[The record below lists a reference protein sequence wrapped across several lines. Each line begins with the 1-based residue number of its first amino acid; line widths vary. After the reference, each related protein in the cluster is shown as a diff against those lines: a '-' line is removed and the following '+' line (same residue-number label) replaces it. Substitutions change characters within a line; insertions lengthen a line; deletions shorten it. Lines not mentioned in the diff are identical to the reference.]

1 MARPEPIPAY
11 EDNYIWLLRDGP
23 ATVVVDPGDAAP
35 VIAALGDAA
44 PTAILVTHHHWDH
57 VDGLPELHA
66 RWPSVPIHA
75 PEHPHIPIATH
86 RVSDGDVIVVGPWC
100 FDVLAVP
107 GHTLDHLA
115 YRTEGLLF
123 CGDTLFSLGCGR
135 LFEGTPAQMLASLD
149 RLAGLPGET
158 LLCCTHEYTA
168 ANARFA
174 LAVEPGNAALQA
186 RAADVAGLRSR
197 DEPTLPSTIAS
208 ERDCNP
214 FLRVDVPEVLD
225 SLARHL
231 GHPPRDRIE
240 AFAALRSWK
249 DGFR

>member
-11 EDNYIWLLRDGP
+11 EDNYIWLLREGP
-23 ATVVVDPGDAAP
+23 ATLVVDPGAAAP
-35 VIAALGDAA
+35 VIAALGDVP
-44 PTAILVTHHHWDH
+44 PTAILITHHHWDH

-66 RWPSVPIHA
+66 RWPGVPIHA
-75 PEHPHIPIATH
+75 PEHPRIPIATH
-86 RVSDGDVIVVGPWC
+86 RVSGGDAVDVGPWR

-107 GHTLDHLA
+107 GHTLDHVA
-115 YRTEGLLF
+115 YHGEGLLF

-149 RLAGLPGET
+149 GLSGLPADT
-158 LLCCTHEYTA
+158 VVCCAHEYTA

-186 RAADVAGLRSR
+186 RSAGVAAMRSR
-197 DEPTLPSTIAS
+197 GEATLPSTIAS

-214 FLRVDVPEVLD
+214 FLRVDAREVRD
-225 SLARHL
+225 SLAHRL
-231 GHPPRDRIE
+231 GHQPSDRLE
-240 AFAALRSWK
+240 AFATLRSWK